1 MLSAAMSSTP
11 RRLLHSLL
19 AFSSLLPLL
28 VFFLP
33 AAPAVAEPVQYC
45 KFGASSPDNDKE
57 QPKGQIDFCMS
68 VIMYQNASSSA
79 HDMYLSMSVTRRK
92 KSALGWTAIGVGQVM
107 KGALMLV
114 VYGDPVKKESS
125 PTMSFRG
132 ATGNSQPRVI
142 DDPNNIGGADLR
154 LISSAWS
161 PSSESPF
168 DSVAEVSMVCY
179 SCNLWP
185 ADQKISAEA
194 TAHPW
199 MWAWNEVQE
208 FSTFA
213 NDAPMRMHRQNE
225 GAGGYGNF
233 YVDMARS
240 INTDSSPP
248 QPPVIHP
255 KIEEIGTS
263 SSPSGIAAGDAPEA
277 TAPDVTAPASTA
289 PAASTASEVTA
300 PAATAPVAT
309 VPAVT
314 VPVGTTTAFTR
325 NRAWHLHGFIMSIS
339 FLLFLPTGIFA
350 VRSGSPKAFRYHWVL
365 QLGASSLILLGV
377 LLGLYLAPE
386 ISTIH
391 QRVGLAIALSIVIQ
405 GLLGW
410 RHHMVF
416 LRIRRRTWLS
426 HFHIWLG
433 RFIMLAGYSNLIS
446 GMLLREYSSF
456 LVLLMGIVAVAELSA
471 LVVKLW
477 RAGKAG
483 RSGKQSFA
491 MKAAQQAQ
499 RGAEE
504 NYFALDE
511 DDADGEE
518 EDDDNDDDRRGV

>member
-1 MLSAAMSSTP
+1 MNFP
-11 RRLLHSLL
+11 RLLLSLL
-19 AFSSLLPLL
+19 GFCLLFFSPTGL
-28 VFFLP
+28 
-33 AAPAVAEPVQYC
+33 AEPVQYC
-45 KFGASSPDNDKE
+45 KFGSLNK
-57 QPKGQIDFCMS
+57 PKPQIDFCMS
-68 VIMYQNASSSA
+68 LIMYQNATSSS
-79 HDMYLSMSVTRRK
+79 HDMYLSMTVTRRN
-92 KSALGWTAIGVGQVM
+92 KSALGWTAIGVGQRM
-107 KGALMLV
+107 KGALMLI
-114 VYGDPVKKESS
+114 VYGDPSSKGS
-125 PTMSFRG
+125 PTLSLRG

-154 LISSAWS
+154 LLSSAWS
-161 PSSESPF
+161 SSLESPS
-168 DSVAEVSMVCY
+168 DSIAEVSMVCY

-194 TAHPW
+194 AAHPW
-199 MWAWNEVQE
+199 MWAWNEVQK

-225 GAGGYGNF
+225 GAEGFGNF

-248 QPPVIHP
+248 LPPPIHP

-263 SSPSGIAAGDAPEA
+263 SSPSGIAAGTVPEASAPE
-277 TAPDVTAPASTA
+277 VIAPAST
-289 PAASTASEVTA
+289 TSEVTA
-300 PAATAPVAT
+300 PAATAPIATAPTVA
-309 VPAVT
+309 VPAA
-314 VPVGTTTAFTR
+314 TTASFTR
-325 NRAWHLHGFIMSIS
+325 NNAWHLHGFLMSIS
-339 FLLFLPTGIFA
+339 FLCFFPAGIF
-350 VRSGSPKAFRYHWVL
+350 VIRSGSPKAFRYHWIL
-365 QLGASSLILLGV
+365 QLSASSIVLLGV
-377 LLGLYLAPE
+377 FLGLYLAPE

-391 QRVGLAIALSIVIQ
+391 QRVGLIIALSVVAQ

-426 HFHIWLG
+426 YSHIWVG
-433 RFIMLAGYSNLIS
+433 RFVMLAAYSNLIS

-456 LVLLMGIVAVAELSA
+456 LVLLMGIAAVAVVSA

-491 MKAAQQAQ
+491 MKAARQ
-499 RGAEE
+499 GAEE

-511 DDADGEE
+511 DEDDEDGEE
-518 EDDDNDDDRRGV
+518 DEDYDDNTVASAAVRN